1 MVCYENTVSC
11 AVVGDGM
18 VGKTCLAKRFAGSQ
32 FSDKYIATVSETST
46 GSVSAYGDKY
56 SVNIHELE
64 DQSARSK
71 TITASD
77 VIVVCYSAV
86 DKESFENVKSF
97 WIPMVRKL
105 NKKKPIVLVSTH
117 SDMRDENNTDHVS
130 DSEGQ
135 NFMKSI
141 NADYYNKCSAA
152 TNEGVKNVFES
163 VVCAAIRYRKKKTN
177 VLKRVFAR

>member
-18 VGKTCLAKRFAGSQ
+18 VGKTCLAKRFAGNQ
-32 FSDKYIATVSETST
+32 FSEQYVATVAETST
-46 GSVSAYGDKY
+46 GSVSAYGDNY
-56 SVNIHELE
+56 SVNSYE

-71 TITASD
+71 TITESD

-105 NKKKPIVLVSTH
+105 NKKKPIVLVATH
-117 SDMRDENNTDHVS
+117 SDMRDENNTDHVT
-130 DSEGQ
+130 DTEGQ

>member
-18 VGKTCLAKRFAGSQ
+18 VGKTCLAKGFAGSQ
-32 FSDKYIATVSETST
+32 FAEQYVATVAETTT

-56 SVNIHELE
+56 SVNIYE
-64 DQSARSK
+64 DQSARCK
-71 TITASD
+71 TITEAD

-97 WIPMVRKL
+97 WVPMVRKL
-105 NKKKPIVLVSTH
+105 NKKKPIVLVATH
-117 SDMRDENNTDHVS
+117 SDKRDENNTDHVS
-130 DSEGQ
+130 DAEGQ

>member
-32 FSDKYIATVSETST
+32 FSDKYVATVAETTT

-56 SVNIHELE
+56 SVNIFEI
-64 DQSARSK
+64 QSARCK
-71 TITASD
+71 TITEAD

-97 WIPMVRKL
+97 WVPMVRKL
-105 NKKKPIVLVSTH
+105 HKKKPIVLVATQSE
-117 SDMRDENNTDHVS
+117 MRDENNTDHVS
-130 DSEGQ
+130 DAEGQ

>member
-18 VGKTCLAKRFAGSQ
+18 IGKTCLAKRFAGSQ
-32 FSDKYIATVSETST
+32 FSDKYVATVAETST

-56 SVNIHELE
+56 SVNIYEHE

-71 TITASD
+71 TITESD

-97 WIPMVRKL
+97 WIPLVRKL
-105 NKKKPIVLVSTH
+105 SKKKPIVLVATH

-163 VVCAAIRYRKKKTN
+163 VVFAAIRYRKKKTN